1 MCGRYSLALPKE
13 KVEEAFQIKL
23 SHPIQPN
30 YNIAPTQKS
39 FVITNEHPQ
48 HLQTFNWGLIPHWM
62 KDGKLTG
69 KLINA
74 RAEGISSKPSFRMPI
89 RQRRC
94 LVLADSFYEWKLYG
108 KKKMPYRIMMRN
120 SEWMVMAGIWDV
132 WKEDN
137 QIIKSFSIL
146 TTSSNKEMELVHNR
160 MPIIL
165 PTKDLQKKWLSDI
178 SLEEVLGML
187 QTVDDNSLKI
197 YRVSDKVNS
206 IKINL
211 SDLHHEMLIP
221 PTLFD

>member
-1 MCGRYSLALPKE
+1 
-13 KVEEAFQIKL
+13 
-23 SHPIQPN
+23 
-30 YNIAPTQKS
+30 
-39 FVITNEHPQ
+39 
-48 HLQTFNWGLIPHWM
+48 
-62 KDGKLTG
+62 
-69 KLINA
+69 
-74 RAEGISSKPSFRMPI
+74 
-89 RQRRC
+89 
-94 LVLADSFYEWKLYG
+94 
-108 KKKMPYRIMMRN
+108 MPYRIMMRN